1 MRVGIIGIGNI
12 CKKAYLPAITAMDNL
27 ELILC
32 TRNEITRDEI
42 SKKYRINETV
52 SNLDELIKK
61 NIDCAFVHSATETH
75 FTLCKTLLENGIHV
89 YVDKPLSYNLEE
101 SLELLVIAKINNK
114 ILKVGFNR
122 RNAPMIQSLK
132 TMGSADLIIMQKNR
146 VSNSMD
152 PRIFI
157 YDDFIHV
164 LDTVRFLMGTDY
176 KDITVNGLKDEN
188 GLKNILVKL
197 SNRTTAAIAIMN
209 RDNGANEENIELM
222 CSGKKTVVK
231 NLTQT
236 TFFEN
241 NITTIK
247 DFGDWETT
255 LYKRGFTPS
264 IESFIQEV
272 SSGTISHKSLEDAI
286 KSHEL
291 CEKILELL

>member
-12 CKKAYLPAITAMDNL
+12 CKKAYLPAITAMEDL

-32 TRNEITRDEI
+32 TRNENTRDEI
-42 SKKYRINETV
+42 KKKYRIDEAVSTV
-52 SNLDELIKK
+52 DELIKK
-61 NIDCAFVHSATETH
+61 KIECAFVHSSTETH
-75 FTLCKTLLENGIHV
+75 FALCKTLLENGIHV

-101 SLELLVIAKINNK
+101 SIELLSIAKRNNK

-122 RNAPMIQSLK
+122 RNAPMVNNLK
-132 TMGSADLIIMQKNR
+132 TIGSAELIIMQKNR
-146 VSNSMD
+146 VSTSMD
-152 PRIFI
+152 PRVFI

-164 LDTVRFLMGTDY
+164 LDTVRFLMGNDY
-176 KDITVNGLKDEN
+176 TGITVDGLKDEK

-197 SNRTTAAIAIMN
+197 SNSTTTAIAIMN
-209 RDNGANEENIELM
+209 RDNGANEENIEFM
-222 CSGKKTVVK
+222 CSGKKAVVK

-241 NITTIK
+241 NITTTK

-255 LYKRGFTPS
+255 LYKRGFAPT
-264 IESFIQEV
+264 IESFINEV
-272 SSGTISHKSLEDAI
+272 LSGTVSHESLEDAV
-286 KSHEL
+286 KSHKL